1 VVVSAMTGAVGTI
14 VEDGVN
20 GIVVDPHDARALAA
34 AMHRAA
40 DPETSRA
47 LREGVR
53 RMNPPLLPDAGAGA
67 VLRAVARARD
77 RGRPRTIADPTP

>member
-1 VVVSAMTGAVGTI
+1 
-14 VEDGVN
+14 
-20 GIVVDPHDARALAA
+20 
-34 AMHRAA
+34 MHRTT

-67 VLRAVARARD
+67 VLRAVARARR
-77 RGRPRTIADPTP
+77 RGGRIRAAHPNREVPQRANQPDP